1 MITSPYFWLVLLLTL
16 FVFFAGGYQQGAKNT
31 RNQMAAEQLQAVAQ
45 ARIEA
50 IEQAKA
56 DQITAQNYE
65 EKRETVRIIY
75 LKAKEKARENIENN
89 PEYGNCSLDTDGL
102 WLYNSHPGRTSPG
115 ATGTD
120 GAVSGSAGGGGWQD
134 LNDPFE
140 QPGAGADVLR
150 LPGAPQ
156 SIIGMGGIGGTGA
169 PANQIAQ
176 ANGAV

>member
-31 RNQMAAEQLQAVAQ
+31 RNKMEAEQLQAVAQ

-56 DQITAQNYE
+56 DQQIAQNYE

-89 PEYGNCSLDTDGL
+89 PEYGNCSLDADGL
-102 WLYNSHPGRTSPG
+102 RLYNSHPGRTAPSP
-115 ATGTD
+115 ASPDST
-120 GAVSGSAGGGGWQD
+120 VSGSAGGGGWQD
-134 LNDPFE
+134 LNNSVE

-169 PANQIAQ
+169 PTNQIAQ
-176 ANGAV
+176 ANGAA